1 MLYHLVLKPLSYIME
16 KHRKS
21 LTKQGCPVLL
31 TIQHCTRDI
40 RVLIKIN
47 QDKEVIKLSQSADD
61 MIYLKPQRIN
71 EKTKSDNKII

>member
-1 MLYHLVLKPLSYIME
+1 MIKNTQENRNEGILFKLDTMLYHLVLKPLSYIME

-40 RVLIKIN
+40 SQGIN
-47 QDKEVIKLSQSADD
+47 QDKSG
-61 MIYLKPQRIN
+61 
-71 EKTKSDNKII
+71 